1 MRDECTGNSPLRK
14 NKKFIEKKFLL
25 FYKLISHKTGWKG
38 EIMDKNKYKYHHIGI
53 PTKNSFKGEKYLKDY
68 KFYHSG
74 YENSE
79 FGIEWMRFEED
90 CELSD
95 IVKTLPHVAF
105 EVEDIFEA
113 IKGKKVIIEPNSPS
127 EDVIV
132 AFIEEN
138 GAPIEFI
145 QVKKK

>member
-1 MRDECTGNSPLRK
+1 MSNQL
-14 NKKFIEKKFLL
+14 
-25 FYKLISHKTGWKG
+25 KL
-38 EIMDKNKYKYHHIGI
+38 KYHHLGI
-53 PTKNSFKGEKYLKDY
+53 PTNKRIEGEVYLKEL

-74 YENSE
+74 FEKSE
-79 FGIEWMRFEED
+79 YGIEWMRYEAD
-90 CELSD
+90 CNLPE

-105 EVEDIFEA
+105 EVEDIYEA

-127 EDVIV
+127 EGNIV

-145 QVKKK
+145 QIGRP